1 MNQRQRHKLHGVAT
15 IIFVGVLTLAMSGV
29 YFALEVGDR
38 MQTQASLKQY
48 SQELARVALQTE
60 ITITRDELISAQGR
74 TEDTLYDL
82 LATLGYSRENITL
95 DWEFGRIDESET
107 FTRLPAHARNPRGPQ
122 INVDDP
128 PVFNAV
134 RLSLSLDSSR
144 IGLNSFNRLKPEATS
159 TWGFIDVEECRCK
172 ARYQACLEDSSFT
185 FSPAGLPNSS
195 VRESYCRYGLAPGF
209 SSGTT
214 RYQNFG
220 VVGRNANNNNAIA
233 LLPEELWDD
242 TERPA
247 LPWRSGQSTRT
258 IFELTADNNKIMRDS
273 LLGLFASNRTVSNN
287 YWFYLGKEG
296 TCTQGTTGIS
306 SNRCLI
312 YDARNL
318 TSNPNSYIDYSTSLL
333 LGIIVVSST
342 SGSGTYFPHSCLAY
356 DNSTESDVSTR
367 VRGLSLSLFRSRSRN
382 LTLQTFNCIE
392 TQFRFFNE

>member
-1 MNQRQRHKLHGVAT
+1 MKLNKKYKYRGVAT
-15 IIFVGVLTLAMSGV
+15 IIFVGILTVAMTGV

-60 ITITRDELISAQGR
+60 LTITQDELASAQGR
-74 TEDTLYDL
+74 TEEKLYEV
-82 LATLGYSRENITL
+82 LAALGYSSDQISLN
-95 DWEFGRIDESET
+95 WEFGNINDSGRFD
-107 FTRLPAHARNPRGPQ
+107 RLPAHARNPRGPQ
-122 INVDDP
+122 INIQDP
-128 PVFNAV
+128 PIFSAV
-134 RLSLSLDSSR
+134 KLNLSVESSR
-144 IGLNSFNRLKPEATS
+144 LGLDRFKTLAPTATS
-159 TWGFIDVEECRCK
+159 VWGFIDVEECRCK
-172 ARYQACLEDSSFT
+172 ARYEACLEDSSFT
-185 FSPAGLPNSS
+185 FAPAGLPGSS
-195 VRESYCRYGLAPGF
+195 IRESYCRYGLAPGF
-209 SSGTT
+209 SSGAV

-233 LLPEELWDD
+233 LLPGTLWDNAA
-242 TERPA
+242 RPA
-247 LPWRSGQSTRT
+247 LPWRSSESTRT

-296 TCTQGTTGIS
+296 TCTQGTTGVN
-306 SNRCLI
+306 SNRCMI
-312 YDARNL
+312 YDSRNL

-333 LGIIVVSST
+333 LGLIVVTSP
-342 SGSGTYFPHSCLAY
+342 SGSGVYFPHSCLAY
-356 DNSTESDVSTR
+356 DNSLETDASTR